1 MQEIV
6 VQGRAGQGA
15 LKFSQMLAIAAG
27 YEGKYVQAFPMFGIE
42 RRGAPLNAFIRIDDK
57 KIDVRSQIYDP
68 DIVVVLDETLFRIM
82 DVAKGL
88 KKKGILLVNS
98 KKEPKE
104 IAKEYELKF
113 NIHCFDAT
121 SLSMSVFKKPIANI
135 VMLAMLVAL
144 TGVVKIDS
152 LNDAIDEVFEDRK
165 DLAILNRKAV
175 REAFEVMGK

>member
-1 MQEIV
+1 MLEIV
-6 VQGRAGQGA
+6 VQGKAGQGA

-27 YEGKYVQAFPMFGIE
+27 YEGKHVQAFPMFGIE
-42 RRGAPLNAFIRIDDK
+42 RRGAPLNAFIRISDE
-57 KIDVRSQIYDP
+57 KINTRSQIYEP
-68 DIVVVLDETLFRIM
+68 DIIVVLDETLFRVM
-82 DVAKGL
+82 DAAKGL
-88 KKKGILLVNS
+88 KKKGILLINS

-104 IAKEYELKF
+104 LAREYDLKF
-113 NIHCFDAT
+113 KIHCFDAD

-144 TGVVKIDS
+144 TGIVKPDS